1 MNIYSEMEE
10 LKEIVENLREFVYT
24 NDSDMET
31 TLYYT
36 STGDQT
42 FLELFEQVVINHED
56 KEKYVIILKNLFIK
70 AKDFY
75 SRLLENEYDPTCI
88 EFSMAMEDSA
98 RFLGFSDDSGK
109 NLFSK
114 LETTI
119 EHLEK

>member
-1 MNIYSEMEE
+1 MSIYDEMEE
-10 LKEIVENLREFVYT
+10 LKEIIENLREFVYN
-24 NDSDMET
+24 NDSEIET
-31 TLYYT
+31 SSYYI
-36 STGDQT
+36 STGDKT
-42 FLELFEQVVINHED
+42 FLELFEQVVINHEE
-56 KEKYVIILKNLFIK
+56 KEKYVTMIKNLSTR

-88 EFSMAMEDSA
+88 EFSMAMEDST